1 MLGITP
7 ESVDGGGKGRVM
19 KGNGYRIVLLGIKP
33 DMDPMEVKQQMGKAF
48 RLTPEKTEKMFSK
61 LPVTIRSDVNYQT
74 AMKYQEVISNIGGVC
89 RVESGEE
96 GDQASL
102 LPEKSLQ
109 TYQFCPNCGYRTTSP
124 DDPLLTAHDGRGE
137 CPSCG
142 IIVSKFNQARCG
154 PRTEV
159 SHPVNSSS
167 SRQPKRRS
175 RRFRVGSAVAVLAG
189 VVILGFIGQF
199 AMRKIAMNRFYV
211 QVEAYDRKI
220 HSLASEE
227 EASQSIE
234 DLYRLYDSVAESMP
248 GFTWRRF
255 NPKGKFGKFY
265 TRDDLETIDQYL
277 RPRKEA
283 LMRDM
288 REAAING
295 EILFRHKIG
304 NIGENL
310 QQYEICVIRR
320 LERMDKDC
328 REQMAILGKV
338 SGIDCDQAVIG
349 PLSGRRIDSGG

>member
-1 MLGITP
+1 
-7 ESVDGGGKGRVM
+7 M

-33 DMDPMEVKQQMGKAF
+33 DMDPLEVKQQMGKAF
-48 RLTPEKTEKMFSK
+48 RLTPEKTEQIFSK

-74 AMKYQEVISNIGGVC
+74 AMKYREVISNIGGVC
-89 RVESGEE
+89 RVESVEKS
-96 GDQASL
+96 DQTSSL
-102 LPEKSLQ
+102 QQTSLQ
-109 TYQFCPNCGYRTTSP
+109 TFKICPNCGYRTTSP

-167 SRQPKRRS
+167 SRRPKRRS

-189 VVILGFIGQF
+189 VVILGLIGQF
-199 AMRKIAMNRFYV
+199 AMRKISMNRFYV
-211 QVEAYDRKI
+211 QVEDYDRKI

-227 EASQSIE
+227 EANQSIE

-248 GFTWRRF
+248 GFKWRGF
-255 NPKGKFGKFY
+255 NPEGKFGKFY

-277 RPRKEA
+277 RPRKDA

-304 NIGENL
+304 NIGESL
-310 QQYEICVIRR
+310 RQYEFCVIRR
-320 LERMDKDC
+320 LERMDKGC
-328 REQMAILGKV
+328 REQMAILEKV
-338 SGIDCDQAVIG
+338 SGIDCDQVVIG